1 MKFLLIFALLFSGC
15 GLYYNSYKP
24 DFLLERKINQ
34 SRKSQIIKNGK
45 TELVAVATYLNN
57 VEPDIYNGDRE
68 YFYIEIF
75 SELDIP
81 LLEYMH
87 FSLSGKAINNVIES
101 SDFTSSV
108 IKNSDATF
116 LWIRE
121 IKKDENDKV
130 LSLENKWS
138 RGYLIAF
145 DGLDYLQKK
154 HMILSLDIDNV
165 GSMKFNFAYKTLK
178 SRL

>member
-24 DFLLERKINQ
+24 DLLLEKKINQ
-34 SRKSQIIKNGK
+34 SRKSQIIKDGK

-57 VEPDIYNGDRE
+57 VEPKIYNSDRE

-87 FSLSGKAINNVIES
+87 FSLSGKAVVNEISSVGITSNVSES
-101 SDFTSSV
+101 SE
-108 IKNSDATF
+108 AAF

-121 IKKDENDKV
+121 IGKDEDDKV

-138 RGYLIAF
+138 KGYLVAF
-145 DGLDYLQKK
+145 DSLDYQQKK
-154 HMILSLDIDNV
+154 NMVLKIDIDNV
-165 GSMKFNFAYKTLK
+165 GSMTFNFTYKVLK